1 MRWLAALLLALSALA
16 VAAPASADEL
26 RPGYLEFTETAPG
39 EWRLAWKEPF
49 TAPPLEMPPPPN
61 LPTNCHILG
70 EIDQGAAGMA
80 IVGTAQARCDGSV
93 RGGAVGMPG
102 LIGQSDMLVR
112 VAPLGDPV
120 QALRLTAAEP
130 RATIP
135 VQPGRLQV
143 LKSYFVIGVEH
154 ILMGWDHLLF
164 VIALVLLLRRWKP
177 VVFSATA
184 FTVAHSI
191 TLAGASLGLLGMP
204 QRPVEALIALSIVF
218 LAIEIV
224 RLRKGKESWTLR
236 FPWAIAFAFGL
247 LHGFGFAGALASIGL
262 PEGEIATALL
272 AFNLGV
278 EAGQLLVVAATL
290 MLLAVLDRLARPA
303 MATALRA
310 AAYGIGITGSY
321 WLIDRVIG

>member
-1 MRWLAALLLALSALA
+1 MRWLAALLLALCAPLA
-16 VAAPASADEL
+16 TPASADEL

-39 EWRLAWKEPF
+39 KWRLAWKEPF
-49 TAPPLEMPPPPN
+49 TAPPLEAPPPPN
-61 LPTNCHILG
+61 LPANCHYHG
-70 EIDQGAAGMA
+70 EIEQGVAGLALIGAAE
-80 IVGTAQARCDGSV
+80 ARCDGMV
-93 RGGAVGMPG
+93 RGGAIGMPG
-102 LIGQSDMLVR
+102 LIGQADMLVR

-135 VQPGRLQV
+135 ARPDRMQV
-143 LKSYFVIGVEH
+143 LRSYFVIGVEH
-154 ILMGWDHLLF
+154 ILLGWDHLLF
-164 VIALVLLLRRWKP
+164 VIALVLLLRRWRP
-177 VVFSATA
+177 VVFAATA

-218 LAIEIV
+218 LALEIV
-224 RLRKGKESWTLR
+224 RLRKGEESWTLR

-262 PEGEIATALL
+262 PEGEIAAALL

-278 EAGQLLVVAATL
+278 EAGQLLVVGATL
-290 MLLAVLDRLARPA
+290 TLLAALDRQAKPA
-303 MATALRA
+303 IAPALRI

>member
-1 MRWLAALLLALSALA
+1 MRWLAALLLALCAQL
-16 VAAPASADEL
+16 AAPASADEL

-49 TAPPLEMPPPPN
+49 TAPPLDAPPPPN
-61 LPTNCHILG
+61 LPANCRFHGPIEQGVAGLAL
-70 EIDQGAAGMA
+70 IGAAE
-80 IVGTAQARCDGSV
+80 ARCEGTV
-93 RGGAVGMPG
+93 RGGAIGMPG
-102 LIGQSDMLVR
+102 LIGQADMLVR

-135 VQPGRLQV
+135 ARSDRMQV
-143 LKSYFVIGVEH
+143 LRSYFVIGVEH
-154 ILMGWDHLLF
+154 ILLGWDHLLF
-164 VIALVLLLRRWKP
+164 VIALVLLLRRWRP
-177 VVFSATA
+177 VVFAATA

-218 LAIEIV
+218 LALEIV
-224 RLRKGKESWTLR
+224 RLRKGEESWTLR

-262 PEGEIATALL
+262 PEGEIAAALL

-290 MLLAVLDRLARPA
+290 TLLATLDRLAKPA
-303 MATALRA
+303 MAPTLRV